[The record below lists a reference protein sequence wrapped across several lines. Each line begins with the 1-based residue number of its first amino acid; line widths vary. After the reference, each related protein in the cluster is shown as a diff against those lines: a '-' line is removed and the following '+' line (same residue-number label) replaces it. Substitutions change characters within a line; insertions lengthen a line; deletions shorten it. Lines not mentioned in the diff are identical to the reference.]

1 MENRLSHQLAE
12 TLALR
17 LGPHASSDHLAD
29 VISSTCLEISEAL
42 DPVLGQTGV
51 SALFQRSLNRT
62 LKAHPWLAAMEQDM
76 HAPVHVEN
84 LKFIFSQQSPETA
97 ALGGTEFLTSFCQL
111 LSSLIGPSLTEQL
124 LQPIWKSNREL
135 SFASSAQHRTT
146 ST

>member
-17 LGPHASSDHLAD
+17 FGPHASSEHLAH

-51 SALFQRSLNRT
+51 SALFQRSLNHT
-62 LKAHPWLAAMEQDM
+62 IKAHPWLEAMEQDM

-84 LKFIFSQQSPETA
+84 LKAILSQQSPETA
-97 ALGGTEFLTSFCQL
+97 ALGGTDFLMSFCQL
-111 LSSLIGPSLTEQL
+111 LSSLIGPTLTEQL
-124 LQPIWKSNREL
+124 LQPIWKSNL
-135 SFASSAQHRTT
+135 KLAPGQHRTT

>member
-17 LGPHASSDHLAD
+17 FGSHASSEHLAH

-51 SALFQRSLNRT
+51 SALFQRSLNHT
-62 LKAHPWLAAMEQDM
+62 IKAYPWLAAMGENTYG
-76 HAPVHVEN
+76 PVHVEN
-84 LKFIFSQQSPETA
+84 LKAILSQQSPETA
-97 ALGGTEFLTSFCQL
+97 ALGGTDFLMSFYQL

-124 LQPIWKSNREL
+124 LQPIWKSDL
-135 SFASSAQHRTT
+135 KLTPAQHRTT
-146 ST
+146 PT